1 MAKSDKGNNMVNLY
15 QLLGVSVDADAATIV
30 FAISQCR
37 LQGDINPQI
46 LDKAEEWLLKP
57 EVRAQYDA
65 QLRQHDAAFFSQAA
79 PTQAV
84 DSFTPPA
91 APVGQASTSSNEP
104 EAHYHPH
111 ADRVQA
117 TGKKTFKTK
126 AEPKHNIRFKQS
138 GKKSDGR
145 GCLIAFLIIL
155 ALILVLIGVVS
166 WWGYSIYQDT
176 KQTLNEFE
184 IEDMQTT
191 PGWHVYD
198 SGDGN
203 LVYAV
208 AQNQP
213 HMVLMLVGENA
224 QPMLANRDK
233 DRIVLCHS
241 EEDFLCNIKVQFDN
255 DPPKIFESG
264 QMGKQ
269 ILVTNDADKAQMALR
284 LQDTEKL
291 NITLID
297 NADKPTF
304 EFQLGAFPSDTM
316 VREPR
321 PASDIDAQTQAID
334 EKLRQIEA
342 DVAAAEK
349 QANEAVKQANEAQK
363 ASP

>member
-1 MAKSDKGNNMVNLY
+1 MHRIA
-15 QLLGVSVDADAATIV
+15 
-30 FAISQCR
+30 R
-37 LQGDINPQI
+37 HQGD
-46 LDKAEEWLLKP
+46 
-57 EVRAQYDA
+57 RH
-65 QLRQHDAAFFSQAA
+65 RQPD
-79 PTQAV
+79 
-84 DSFTPPA
+84 
-91 APVGQASTSSNEP
+91 E
-104 EAHYHPH
+104 
-111 ADRVQA
+111 R
-117 TGKKTFKTK
+117 
-126 AEPKHNIRFKQS
+126 
-138 GKKSDGR
+138 R
-145 GCLIAFLIIL
+145 G
-155 ALILVLIGVVS
+155 V
-166 WWGYSIYQDT
+166 
-176 KQTLNEFE
+176 
-184 IEDMQTT
+184 
-191 PGWHVYD
+191 
-198 SGDGN
+198 
-203 LVYAV
+203 
-208 AQNQP
+208 
-213 HMVLMLVGENA
+213 A

-297 NADKPTF
+297 NADKPAF
-304 EFQLGAFPSDTM
+304 EFQLGVFPSDTM

-349 QANEAVKQANEAQK
+349 QANEAVKQANEALK